1 MYFGFTMEGSQP
13 AKAVGIEQITH
24 FVFSVSLGKEE
35 RNDRQRGT
43 KHVYVL
49 PLSLKVDNV
58 HSVALPLS
66 TPIGLISAS
75 LIFT

>member
-1 MYFGFTMEGSQP
+1 M
-13 AKAVGIEQITH
+13 GIEQITH

-35 RNDRQRGT
+35 RNDRQKGT

-58 HSVALPLS
+58 HSAALPFS
-66 TPIGLISAS
+66 TLIGLISAS

>member
-1 MYFGFTMEGSQP
+1 MGR
-13 AKAVGIEQITH
+13 EQITH

-35 RNDRQRGT
+35 RNDRQKGT
-43 KHVYVL
+43 KRVYVL

-66 TPIGLISAS
+66 TPIVLISAS
-75 LIFT
+75 LIFA

>member
-1 MYFGFTMEGSQP
+1 MGT
-13 AKAVGIEQITH
+13 EQITH

-35 RNDRQRGT
+35 RNDRQKGT
-43 KHVYVL
+43 KRVCVL
-49 PLSLKVDNV
+49 PLSLKVGNV

-66 TPIGLISAS
+66 APIVLISAS